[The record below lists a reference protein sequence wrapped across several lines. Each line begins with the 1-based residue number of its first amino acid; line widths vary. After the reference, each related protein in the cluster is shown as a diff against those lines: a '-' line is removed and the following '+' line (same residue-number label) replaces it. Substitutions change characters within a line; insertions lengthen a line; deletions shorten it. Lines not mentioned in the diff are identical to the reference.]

1 MNKVTTKIFTIVILI
16 FYSGLILL
24 QGGCAARAY
33 KMVPLDLE
41 VANKHPYS
49 VRVNDPV
56 GGRET
61 SIFWSS
67 QISNSA
73 FAEAITESLVKS
85 GVFKTVIKGE
95 GADYILDVTI
105 LHCDQPVP
113 MISLDV
119 DVKMETQWMLT
130 DAKTFRPVWTDTF
143 ETTYRE
149 KLTDTFLPQERIQR
163 ANEGS
168 AKTNIAEGIRRLSML
183 KL

>member
-1 MNKVTTKIFTIVILI
+1 MKKVITKIFTVVILI
-16 FYSGLILL
+16 FCVGVFLL

-41 VANKHPYS
+41 VANKHSYS

-61 SIFWSS
+61 SIFWTS
-67 QISNSA
+67 QISNLA
-73 FAEAITESLVKS
+73 FSEAITEAIVKS
-85 GVFKTVIKGE
+85 KVFNTVIKGE

-130 DAKTFRPVWTDTF
+130 DTKTFKPVWTDIF
-143 ETTYRE
+143 ETTFRV
-149 KLTDTFLPQERIQR
+149 KLTEAILPQERIQR

-168 AKTNIAEGIRRLSML
+168 AKANIAEGIRRLSMI